1 MDISEKAQAY
11 VKSIFNHGIQKEN
24 KSRIVSEIK
33 TKMQIEVDQFGKPL
47 FKPEEFLNA
56 VQIKCLISNFE
67 QENKTIECNICKK
80 QFSKQSNLSY
90 HFKMQHAQHR
100 NKITSKA
107 KTYVKGKI
115 FIELCN
121 GVV

>member
-11 VKSIFNHGIQKEN
+11 VKSIFDHGIQKEN
-24 KSRIVSEIK
+24 KNKIVSQIK
-33 TKMQIEVDQFGKPL
+33 TKMQIEIDQFGKPL

-56 VQIKCLISNFE
+56 VQIKCLISRFE

-100 NKITSKA
+100 NKITTKA
-107 KTYVKGKI
+107 KTYVKGNI
-115 FIELCN
+115 FIETLKWN
-121 GVV
+121 